1 MAGDILNFALLAFSS
16 IIIIVNPFTATLTY
30 VSLTEHLDPM
40 ERKKVARDST
50 RYSVIILLIF
60 ALLGAIILQL
70 FGISL
75 EAFRIAGGILLFGI
89 GMEMIYAKTSRT
101 KLTATE
107 KYESMEAEDVAVIPL
122 AFPMITGPGAI
133 TTTLV
138 LMNETGGLP
147 VDIGIVILAIVTSLV
162 ITYFMMINSDK
173 IVARIGQREYRAIN
187 RLMGMLLIAIA
198 VQFVITGVKLAFP
211 VIGG

>member
-1 MAGDILNFALLAFSS
+1 MAGDTLNFALLAFSS

-30 VSLTEHLDPM
+30 VSLTEHLDLK

-211 VIGG
+211 VLGG